1 MTIDKSFL
9 DFFARSTEKGAYG
22 ASLFKGKNNKI
33 AATPGGPG
41 VAKNYIDMG
50 YNLLNIGEDVVA
62 LSDYAEKLVN
72 EFEKINS

>member
-1 MTIDKSFL
+1 MV
-9 DFFARSTEKGAYG
+9 EE
-22 ASLFKGKNNKI
+22 NKI

-50 YNLLNIGEDVVA
+50 YNLLNIGADVVA

-72 EFEKINS
+72 EFDKINS